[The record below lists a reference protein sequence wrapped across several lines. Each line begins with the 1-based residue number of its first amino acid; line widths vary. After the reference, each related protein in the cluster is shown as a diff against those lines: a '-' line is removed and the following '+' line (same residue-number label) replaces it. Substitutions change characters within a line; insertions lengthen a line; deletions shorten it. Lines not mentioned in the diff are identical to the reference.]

1 MRVDLFLA
9 GAVAYRVAGASAAAL
24 FELLRRERFSP
35 KGIKRI
41 EKSGEI
47 GFVFPLREA
56 RRFEAAAAKDGVEIA
71 ARTEGGVP
79 LLWRRLLRRPGLLV
93 GILLGLALFCAA
105 RLFLWD
111 IRVTGNE
118 LIGADELERELAAA
132 GLSKGSFLPTLD
144 RDGVA
149 AAMREGDARIA
160 YVTVNLKGTVAYVQ
174 VRETEPV
181 SPPLPNAPA
190 NLVAKCDGVVTLAL
204 VFEGECL
211 VTEGQVVRAGQI
223 LASGLID
230 TQNHGYRVTRSAGQ
244 VMARTVHTYTVTVP
258 LAYEQKTYTGEVG
271 REVSLLFFD
280 RTRKVFKSTGNITK
294 DCDIIKVTKWLAL
307 PSGKALPFG
316 FVLVRASGY
325 DYLPAVRTVAEARH
339 LAAEE
344 LEARL
349 AADSAGRVL
358 LQKTTETVA
367 DGTGVTLVCTVICE
381 EDIAATVEFEWRS

>member
-1 MRVDLFLA
+1 MRIDLFLT
-9 GAVAYRVAGASAAAL
+9 GAVAYRVKSPFATAL
-24 FELLRRERFSP
+24 FEFFRGERFSP

-41 EKSGEI
+41 EKSGDI
-47 GFVFPLREA
+47 CFVLPLREA
-56 RRFEAAAAKDGVEIA
+56 KRFEAAAAKCGVEIA
-71 ARTEGGVP
+71 ERAESGVP
-79 LLWRRLLRRPGLLV
+79 ALWRRLLRRPGLLA
-93 GILLGLALFCAA
+93 GILLGLALFCGA
-105 RLFLWD
+105 RFFLWD

-118 LIGADELERELAAA
+118 RIDAAELERELAAA
-132 GLSKGSFLPTLD
+132 GLSKGCFLPALD

-149 AAMREGDARIA
+149 VAMREGDARVA

-181 SPPLPNAPA
+181 APLLPSAPA
-190 NLVAKCDGVVTLAL
+190 NLVAKCDGVITLPL

-211 VTEGQVVRAGQI
+211 VTEGQVVRAGQL

-230 TQNHGYRVTRSAGQ
+230 TQNHGYRVTRSSGQ

-258 LAYEQKTYTGEVG
+258 LSYEQKTYTGEVG

-280 RTRKVFKSTGNITK
+280 RTRKVFKNSRNITN
-294 DCDIIKVTKWLAL
+294 DCDIIKTTKWIAL
-307 PSGKALPFG
+307 PSGKTLPFG
-316 FVLVRASGY
+316 FALVRASGY
-325 DYLPAVRTVAEARH
+325 TYLPAARTVTEARRM
-339 LAAEE
+339 AVEE
-344 LEARL
+344 LDALL

-381 EDIAATVEFEWRS
+381 EDIAATVEFVAE